1 MIGTP
6 GGLHVSHGEDRAV
19 LLAGE
24 PITAIDADGDDLWV
38 LAGRRDLHRVAAGT
52 AEQVASLEGDDR
64 GICLGIHS
72 GTVWVGGDR
81 ARLWRLV
88 GSRLDEVTAFADAP
102 TSDEWHTPWGGP
114 PDVFSM
120 ASYGDDLYV
129 SVHVGGIIR
138 TSDGERWEST
148 IDLHDD
154 VHQVVV
160 GPDGTV
166 WAATGRRG
174 LAESRDRGSTW
185 RYHRDGLHATY
196 LLAVAATGDGVV
208 VGASSGH
215 AGRDGAVYRFDGQRF
230 TRAVGLPVDF
240 AGAVGTASARRGRR
254 PGGGRAAE
262 RRRLHQRR
270 WRRRVDPRGH
280 RLVGD
285 LRDHLLARQRVASR
299 PTRHGERCPRWR
311 PAELRLDRR
320 RTHRHRAGDVPAHR
334 WRRVIAVARS
344 AGGCRAARRA
354 SPTVPASLTAGPPAS
369 GG

>member
-1 MIGTP
+1 MGHDWNTTSQLVIATSDGV
-6 GGLHVSHGEDRAV
+6 HVSNGEDGAV

-24 PITAIDADGDDLWV
+24 AVTAIDGAGDELWV
-38 LAGRRDLHRVAAGT
+38 LAGGRHVYRVAAGT
-52 AEQVASLEGDDR
+52 AERVAGLEGDAR
-64 GICLGIHS
+64 GTCLGVHT

-88 GSRLDEVTAFADAP
+88 GSRLKEVTAFGEAP
-102 TSDEWHTPWGGP
+102 TNDEWHTPWGGP

-120 ASYGDDLYV
+120 ASCGDDLYV

-138 TSDGERWEST
+138 TGDGEGWKPT

-154 VHQVVV
+154 VHQVAV

-196 LLAVAATGDGVV
+196 LLAVAASADCVL

-230 TRAVGLPVDF
+230 SRGAGLPDDF
-240 AGAVGTASARRGRR
+240 AGAVGPRQLAAVGDQAAVALPSGDVYTSDDGGGEWARAATGVSGISEIMCSQANVVDRGRT
-254 PGGGRAAE
+254 GMAHAA
-262 RRRLHQRR
+262 
-270 WRRRVDPRGH
+270 P
-280 RLVGD
+280 VG
-285 LRDHLLARQRVASR
+285 
-299 PTRHGERCPRWR
+299 GER
-311 PAELRLDRR
+311 
-320 RTHRHRAGDVPAHR
+320 H
-334 WRRVIAVARS
+334 
-344 AGGCRAARRA
+344 
-354 SPTVPASLTAGPPAS
+354 
-369 GG
+369 

>member
-1 MIGTP
+1 MIGSSD
-6 GGLHVSHGEDRAV
+6 GLHVPNGEDGAV

-24 PITAIDADGDDLWV
+24 PITAISAAGDDLWV

-52 AEQVASLEGDDR
+52 VERVAGLEGDAR
-64 GICLGIHS
+64 GICLGVHS

-88 GSRLDEVTAFADAP
+88 GSRLDEVTTFGEAP

-138 TSDGERWEST
+138 TSDGEGWEST

-185 RYHRDGLHATY
+185 RYHLDGLHATY

-230 TRAVGLPVDF
+230 TRAVGLPDDF
-240 AGAVGTASARRGRR
+240 AGAVGPHQLAAAGDQAAVALPNGDVYTSDDRGGEWARAATGLPGISEIIYSHASGWHPGR
-254 PGGGRAAE
+254 PGMADAAHVGGE
-262 RRRLHQRR
+262 RR
-270 WRRRVDPRGH
+270 
-280 RLVGD
+280 
-285 LRDHLLARQRVASR
+285 
-299 PTRHGERCPRWR
+299 
-311 PAELRLDRR
+311 
-320 RTHRHRAGDVPAHR
+320 
-334 WRRVIAVARS
+334 
-344 AGGCRAARRA
+344 
-354 SPTVPASLTAGPPAS
+354 
-369 GG
+369 